1 MKNYKYKNNKYNLL
15 IQEATLDILVGCR
28 IIDKYDMKGSLW
40 YGVVFIETKIGWVLG
55 DPCKVNDCK
64 PRTLPSHRS

>member
-40 YGVVFIETKIGWVLG
+40 YGVVFIETKIG
-55 DPCKVNDCK
+55 
-64 PRTLPSHRS
+64 